1 MPTLQ
6 AVHRSISD
14 WLKLIAFIFQR
25 RNGYINK
32 HHPTQYLI
40 VYLIWNLV
48 RIYRLTLDTESQ
60 FYHGRIL
67 QRFAKDTAHLAREGD
82 ILGVV
87 SALLLLSHVEFRDHF
102 YRDISR
108 VSEICFQRLMCGACS
123 QIRLNVHHWYA
134 LWQSEGVYTSIWLS
148 PEIIAFYAISNV

>member
-1 MPTLQ
+1 M
-6 AVHRSISD
+6 
-14 WLKLIAFIFQR
+14 
-25 RNGYINK
+25 
-32 HHPTQYLI
+32 
-40 VYLIWNLV
+40 YLIWNLV

-87 SALLLLSHVEFRDHF
+87 SAFMVLPTLLLLLSHVEFRDHF

-108 VSEICFQRLMCGACS
+108 VSEIRFQR
-123 QIRLNVHHWYA
+123 
-134 LWQSEGVYTSIWLS
+134 
-148 PEIIAFYAISNV
+148 